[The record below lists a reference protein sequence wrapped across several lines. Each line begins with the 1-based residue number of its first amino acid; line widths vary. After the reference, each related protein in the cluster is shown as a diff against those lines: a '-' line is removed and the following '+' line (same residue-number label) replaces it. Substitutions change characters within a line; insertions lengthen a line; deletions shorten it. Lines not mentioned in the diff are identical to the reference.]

1 MRPQP
6 SRATRDQWRA
16 LFGTIAVHAVIGL
29 IVIFGVPQWQTPLPP
44 PAGPVITG
52 SLVESPTAQREAARA
67 REEAAARERARL
79 EAERKAQE
87 EAERRARAEAERKAR
102 EEAAREEAERI
113 AAAERA
119 RVEKERQA
127 RAEAE
132 RKARAEAER
141 QARVEAER
149 KAQAEAER
157 KAREEAER
165 QARIEAERKAR
176 EEAER
181 KARAEAERVAREE
194 AARRKAEAERKA
206 RESDLADALAAE
218 QDAMDQQVWARQISN
233 HVQREWVRPRGADAD
248 FSCVVRIRQTRY
260 GDVLESRIL
269 RSCGNDFLDNSVLEA
284 VQNASPLPLP
294 RNPRIFA
301 DVIDLRFEPF

>member
-87 EAERRARAEAERKAR
+87 EAERRARAEAERTAR

-141 QARVEAER
+141 QARAEAER

-176 EEAER
+176 E
-181 KARAEAERVAREE
+181 EAERVAREE

-218 QDAMDQQVWARQISN
+218 QDAMDEQVWVRQISN